1 MTPGQRTR
9 ALQELAMLALV
20 PLFILIIWGLI

>member
-9 ALQELAMLALV
+9 AAQELAMLALI
-20 PLFILIIWGLI
+20 PLFILIVWGLI

>member
-9 ALQELAMLALV
+9 ACQELAMLALV
-20 PLFILIIWGLI
+20 PLLILIVWGLI

>member
-9 ALQELAMLALV
+9 AYQELAMLALV
-20 PLFILIIWGLI
+20 PLFILIVWGLI